1 MRKILKKLKIL
12 FFLTTLERFPN
23 LFRPKSTPFIS
34 GDTFRA
40 KADHIFD
47 ETKSFNP
54 KKIKFLDLVFLNTD
68 FLEVYFETIH
78 KKINTKYILITHNSD
93 RSISSSEMH
102 LADEKIVHWF
112 AQNLCIPENEKITA
126 IPIGIENLRRLK
138 NGRKKWFNKKPPVKK
153 KSILAA
159 FDVYTNYSERNLVIE
174 NLKNNVN
181 IDFLK
186 FDSSEE
192 YFNAAKEYRFILCP
206 PGNGKDTHRIWECLL
221 LGVVPIVKVDEF
233 SSNFFKKGIPIL
245 LVDNWGEINKY
256 DQTELENLYNDLCSN
271 PRFFEYSSSKYWLEK
286 IIDFREKYIFYNQ
299 LEET

>member
-47 ETKSFNP
+47 ETKTFNP
-54 KKIKFLDLVFLNTD
+54 KKVKFLDIVFLNAD
-68 FLEVYFETIH
+68 FLEVYFQTIH

-93 RSISSSEMH
+93 RSISLNELH
-102 LADEKIVHWF
+102 HADEKIIHWF
-112 AQNLCIPENEKITA
+112 AQNLCIPENEKISA

-138 NGRKKWFNKKPPVKK
+138 NGRKKWFNKELPIKK
-153 KSILAA
+153 KLILAS
-159 FDVYTNYSERNLVIE
+159 FDVYTNYPERHQVSVSL
-174 NLKNNVN
+174 NNNIN
-181 IDFLK
+181 IDFLN
-186 FDSSEE
+186 FDSTEE

-206 PGNGKDTHRIWECLL
+206 SGNGKDTHRIWECLL

-245 LVDNWGEINKY
+245 HIDNWSNINKY
-256 DQTELENLYNDLCSN
+256 DKAELENLYKDIYSN
-271 PRFFEYSSSKYWLEK
+271 PRFFEYSTSKYWLEK
-286 IIDFREKYIFYNQ
+286 IVDFRERYISYNQ
-299 LEET
+299 PEET